1 MNRGLTRRSGLGLG
15 SWPLDQNGS
24 MITRMKGE
32 ELDAAL
38 RSAEAADD
46 FVRMVNV
53 LKHAAEH
60 GIWDAAA
67 TWRRAAKLL
76 YDELGDLHGARDA
89 WKKVLEHAPSDVEAN
104 AQLKALDKELA

>member
-1 MNRGLTRRSGLGLG
+1 
-15 SWPLDQNGS
+15 
-24 MITRMKGE
+24 MIRLMKVE

-38 RSAEAADD
+38 RAAEAADD
-46 FVRMVNV
+46 YVRMVNV

-76 YDELGDLHGARDA
+76 YDELGDLSAARDA
-89 WKKVLEHAPSDVEAN
+89 WQKVLEAAPGDAEAK
-104 AQLKALDKELA
+104 AQLKALDSELA

>member
-1 MNRGLTRRSGLGLG
+1 
-15 SWPLDQNGS
+15 
-24 MITRMKGE
+24 MKGE

-46 FVRMVNV
+46 YVRMVNV

-76 YDELGDLHGARDA
+76 YDELGDLQGARDA
-89 WKKVLEHAPSDVEAN
+89 WTKVLEHAPGDSEAK
-104 AQLKALDKELA
+104 AQLKAIDQALS

>member
-1 MNRGLTRRSGLGLG
+1 
-15 SWPLDQNGS
+15 
-24 MITRMKGE
+24 MKGE

-46 FVRMVNV
+46 YARMVNV

-60 GIWDAAA
+60 GIWDAAS

-76 YDELGDLHGARDA
+76 YDELGDLQGARDA
-89 WKKVLEHAPSDVEAN
+89 WQKVLDHAPGDPEAR
-104 AQLKALDKELA
+104 AQLAAIEKDLA